1 MRGLWKLMWTEVKL
15 FVREPAAAFFTL
27 AFPLLLL
34 FIFGSIYGNEPV
46 PFFGGRGSVDVSV
59 PAYIAM
65 IIGTMGFMGI
75 PIGVATYR
83 ERGVLRR
90 YRATPLHPAA
100 ILTAQVVVGFMMT
113 LLGAALLIIAAR
125 LVYSLRFEGNVLN
138 VLVAFTLSALSFFS
152 IGFLV
157 ASLAPT
163 ARVANITG
171 MVIYFPNLFLSG
183 ATFPKE
189 MFSSSVDQIS
199 RMMPMRYVVELLQ
212 GFWFGEAW
220 SSHLGEVVILAGL
233 LVVGIAVS
241 ARAFRWE

>member
-1 MRGLWKLMWTEVKL
+1 MRGLWRLMWTEAKL

-34 FIFGSIYGNEPV
+34 FIFGSIYGNEPT

-59 PAYIAM
+59 PGYIAM
-65 IIGTMGFMGI
+65 IIGTTGFMSI

-125 LVYSLRFEGNVLN
+125 LVYSLRFEGNALN

-220 SSHLGEVVILAGL
+220 SSHLREVAVLAGL

>member
-1 MRGLWKLMWTEVKL
+1 MRGLWKLIWTEAKL
-15 FVREPAAAFFTL
+15 FVREPEAAFFTL
-27 AFPLLLL
+27 AFPLMPL
-34 FIFGSIYGNEPV
+34 FIFGSIYGNKPT
-46 PFFGGRGSVDVSV
+46 PFFGGRGSIDVSV

-65 IIGTMGFMGI
+65 IIGTMGLMSI
-75 PIGVATYR
+75 PIGVANYR

-113 LLGAALLIIAAR
+113 LLGALLLIIAAR
-125 LVYSLRFEGNVLN
+125 LVYGLRFEGNALN
-138 VLVAFTLSALSFFS
+138 VSVAFTLSVLSFFS

-157 ASLAPT
+157 ASVAPT

-189 MFSSSVDQIS
+189 MFPQSVDRIS
-199 RMMPMRYVVELLQ
+199 RILPLRYVVELLQ
-212 GFWFGEAW
+212 GLWFGEAW
-220 SSHLGEVVILAGL
+220 SRHLLEVVVLAGL
-233 LVVGIAVS
+233 LVVGVAVS